1 MDEFVDYS
9 ANSLDV
15 FKDMQAKRVVITGIG
30 MVTPLG
36 NDVASTWHN
45 LLQGKSG
52 AGRITHFDAS
62 KFKTQ
67 FACEVKDL
75 DMSVLFDQKEM
86 RRYDRCIH
94 YAVKSTDEAIRDAQI
109 NMAEEDALRCGVI
122 YGSGMGGVNALDTN
136 IGEFFAG
143 DGTPRYSPFFVPMI
157 ITNMSA
163 GMLAIR
169 HGFKGVNYCTTSACA
184 SSSHAIANACYQ
196 IRMGLADIILTGG
209 SEAAVECCGVGGF
222 NALHALSTRNDSP
235 QTACRPF
242 SASRDGFVLG
252 EGAGTLVLE
261 EYEHAKARGAHIYA
275 ELVGIG
281 LTADAYHLTAS
292 DPEGT
297 GAKNAMQ
304 LAINEADISL
314 EQVEYI
320 NTHGTSTPI
329 GDIAEIKAI
338 QDLFG
343 QHAYDLSLTS
353 SKSMTGHLLG
363 GSGAVEAIISILS
376 MQNGMVT
383 PTINH
388 EEGDNDPEIDYNL
401 NFTFNKA
408 QKREIRAAMSNTFG
422 FGGHNACVILKKF
435 EK

>member
-1 MDEFVDYS
+1 MDSPLF
-9 ANSLDV
+9 
-15 FKDMQAKRVVITGIG
+15 DMKRVVITGLG
-30 MVTPLG
+30 LVTALG
-36 NDVASTWHN
+36 NDVPTCWAN
-45 LLQGKSG
+45 LIAGKSG
-52 AGRITHFDAS
+52 AGAITHFDSS

-75 DMSVLFDQKEM
+75 DVSNLFDPKEL
-86 RRYDRCIH
+86 RRYDRYIH
-94 YAVKSTDEAIRDAQI
+94 LAVKSTEEAINNAGLHIQQ
-109 NMAEEDALRCGVI
+109 EDPLRCGVI
-122 YGSGMGGVNALDTN
+122 YGSGMGGVKTLDTN
-136 IGEFFAG
+136 IGEFGAG
-143 DGTPRYSPFFVPMI
+143 DGTPRYSPFFIPMI
-157 ITNMSA
+157 ITNMAA

-169 HGFKGVNYCTTSACA
+169 YGFKGVNYATTSACS

-196 IRMGLADIILTGG
+196 IRMGLADVVLTGG
-209 SEAAVECCGVGGF
+209 SEAAIECCGIGGF

-292 DPEGT
+292 DPEGI

-304 LAINEADISL
+304 LAINEAGILPS
-314 EQVEYI
+314 QVDYI
-320 NTHGTSTPI
+320 NAHGTSTPI
-329 GDIAEIKAI
+329 GDIAEVKAI

-343 QHAYDLSLTS
+343 EDAYNISITS

-363 GSGAVEAIISILS
+363 GTGAVEAIISILS
-376 MQNGMVT
+376 MQYGMVT

-388 EEGDNDPEIDYNL
+388 EEGDKDPNIDYKL
-401 NFTFNKA
+401 DFTFNHAKA
-408 QKREIRAAMSNTFG
+408 RTIQYAMSNNFG
-422 FGGHNACVILKKF
+422 FGGHNACLLFKNPNIQ
-435 EK
+435 

>member
-1 MDEFVDYS
+1 M
-9 ANSLDV
+9 
-15 FKDMQAKRVVITGIG
+15 KRVVVTGLG
-30 MVTPLG
+30 LVTALG
-36 NDVASTWHN
+36 NDVTTCWAN
-45 LLQGKSG
+45 LIAGKSG
-52 AGRITHFDAS
+52 AGAITHFDS
-62 KFKTQ
+62 SNFKTQ

-75 DMSVLFDQKEM
+75 DVSNLFDPKEL
-86 RRYDRCIH
+86 RRYDRYIH
-94 YAVKSTDEAIRDAQI
+94 LAVKSAEEAINNAGLHITQE
-109 NMAEEDALRCGVI
+109 NPLRCGVI
-122 YGSGMGGVNALDTN
+122 YGSGMGGVKTLDTN
-136 IGEFFAG
+136 IGEFGAG
-143 DGTPRYSPFFVPMI
+143 NGIPRYSPFFIPMI
-157 ITNMSA
+157 ITNMAA

-169 HGFKGVNYCTTSACA
+169 YGFKGVNYATTSACS

-196 IRMGLADIILTGG
+196 IRMGLADVVLTGG
-209 SEAAVECCGVGGF
+209 SEAAIECCGIGGF

-292 DPEGT
+292 DPEGI

-304 LAINEADISL
+304 LAINEAGIL
-314 EQVEYI
+314 PNQVDYI
-320 NTHGTSTPI
+320 NAHGTSTPI
-329 GDIAEIKAI
+329 GDIAEVKAI

-343 QHAYDLSLTS
+343 EDAYNISITS

-363 GSGAVEAIISILS
+363 GTGAVEAIISILS
-376 MQNGMVT
+376 MQHGMVT

-388 EEGDNDPEIDYNL
+388 EEGDKDPNIDYKL
-401 NFTFNKA
+401 DFTFNHAKA
-408 QKREIRAAMSNTFG
+408 RTIQYAMSNNFG
-422 FGGHNACVILKKF
+422 FGGHNACLLFKNPNIQ
-435 EK
+435 

>member
-1 MDEFVDYS
+1 
-9 ANSLDV
+9 
-15 FKDMQAKRVVITGIG
+15 MQAKRVVITGIG

-75 DMSVLFDQKEM
+75 DMSALFDQKEM

-388 EEGDNDPEIDYNL
+388 EEGDEDPNIDYKL
-401 NFTFNKA
+401 NFTFNQA
-408 QKREIRAAMSNTFG
+408 QPRDIHYAMSNNFG
-422 FGGHNACVILKKF
+422 FGGHNACLLFKKY
-435 EK
+435 

>member
-1 MDEFVDYS
+1 MDF
-9 ANSLDV
+9 
-15 FKDMQAKRVVITGIG
+15 KRVVITGMG
-30 MVTPLG
+30 LVTPLG
-36 NDVASTWHN
+36 NDVPTTWDS

-52 AGRITHFDAS
+52 ASEITHFDAS

-67 FACEVKDL
+67 FACEVKNL
-75 DMSVLFDQKEM
+75 DMSSIMDAKEI
-86 RRYDRCIH
+86 RRYDRYVH
-94 YAVKSTDEAIRDAQI
+94 YAIKSAEEAILDAGVEVDQ
-109 NMAEEDALRCGVI
+109 EDALRYGVI
-122 YGSGMGGVNALDTN
+122 YGSGMGGVNTLDTN
-136 IGEFFAG
+136 IAGFGAG
-143 DGTPRYSPFFVPMI
+143 DGTPHYSPFFIPMI
-157 ITNMSA
+157 ITNMAA
-163 GMLAIR
+163 GMLAMR
-169 HGFKGVNYCTTSACA
+169 YGFKGVNYCTTSACS

-196 IRMGLADIILTGG
+196 IRMGLADVILTGG
-209 SEAAVECCGVGGF
+209 SESAVEWSGIGGF

-252 EGAGTLVLE
+252 EGAGSLVLE

-292 DPEGT
+292 DPTGT

-304 LAINEADISL
+304 LAIQDAGVDLHQIN
-314 EQVEYI
+314 YI

-329 GDIAEIKAI
+329 GDVAELKAI

-343 QHAYDLSLTS
+343 EHAYEMNLTS

-363 GSGAVEAIISILS
+363 STGAVEAIISILS
-376 MQNGMVT
+376 MKHGIVT

-388 EEGDNDPEIDYNL
+388 EEGDKDPNIDYKL
-401 NFTFNKA
+401 NFTFNHA
-408 QKREIRAAMSNTFG
+408 QEREIDYAMTNNFG
-422 FGGHNACVILKKF
+422 FGGHNSCLLFKKVNQ
-435 EK
+435 